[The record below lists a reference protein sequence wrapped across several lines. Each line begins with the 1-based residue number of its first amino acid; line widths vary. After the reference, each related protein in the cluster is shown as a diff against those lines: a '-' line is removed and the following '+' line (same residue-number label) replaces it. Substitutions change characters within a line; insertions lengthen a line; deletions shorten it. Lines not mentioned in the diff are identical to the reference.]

1 VVLSATFF
9 GDEKYAKSL
18 NFIFSYSQNG
28 KLRRRMSGTE
38 GLTRIGTDE
47 TDLRTGNSKDEI
59 TADFC

>member
-1 VVLSATFF
+1 
-9 GDEKYAKSL
+9 
-18 NFIFSYSQNG
+18 
-28 KLRRRMSGTE
+28 MSGTE